1 MPSAGGCA
9 GAACALLR
17 LLHYSQLFL
26 LRYLIVIGRFEMH
39 THLLL
44 LHAAQGSESV
54 VQTAIQL
61 QILSVVMV
69 AL

>member
-1 MPSAGGCA
+1 
-9 GAACALLR
+9 LR

-69 AL
+69 VL